1 MSSVLLTNHGPLPV
15 PAFLPDATLGVV
27 RAADA
32 RDLREALVEAVVM
45 NVFHLMQR
53 PGSSTI
59 EALGG
64 LHRMAAWDGPIITD
78 SGGFQAYSLIRQN
91 AKLGRIAD
99 SGLTFQPE
107 GAERKFQLT
116 PEKSIQLQLAYG
128 ADIVVCLDDPTH
140 VDDRPDEQQ
149 RSVERTI
156 RWARRCRE
164 EFDRQV
170 RQQRLGAQRPLIFGV
185 VQGGGDL
192 DLRRRCAE
200 ELLAIGFDGF
210 GFGGW
215 PLDAQGRLL
224 EAILAHTRA
233 QIPAHLPMHALGVG
247 HPESVATCARMGY
260 QIFDSA
266 LPTRDARAGRLYAF
280 TGDALAPGFRLT
292 GGFFRYVYAV
302 DKKHIK
308 ADEPIFAGCDCHTC
322 RHYTLGYLHHLHKV
336 GETLFL
342 RLATIHNLRFM
353 TRLMAMLRAEGVG
366 TLAPPV
372 VSPDEPGA
380 LQHG

>member
-1 MSSVLLTNHGPLPV
+1 MQSSLVLNHGRLML

-32 RDLREALVEAVVM
+32 QDVRGAGVTALVM

-59 EALGG
+59 AALGG

-78 SGGFQAYSLIRQN
+78 SGGFQAYSLVRQHTK
-91 AKLGRIAD
+91 AGRISEA
-99 SGLTFQPE
+99 GITFQPE

-128 ADIVVCLDDPTH
+128 ADVVVCLDDPTH
-140 VDDRPDEQQ
+140 VDDPPAEQQ
-149 RSVERTI
+149 ASVARTI

-164 EFDRQV
+164 EFDRQI
-170 RQQRLGAQRPLIFGV
+170 AQRRMGDRRPLLFGV

-192 DLRRRCAE
+192 QLRKQCAE
-200 ELLAIGFDGF
+200 ALLELDFDGF

-215 PLDAQGRLL
+215 PLDAQGQLL
-224 EAILAHTRA
+224 GDLLAYTREL
-233 QIPAHLPMHALGVG
+233 IPAHLPMHALGVG
-247 HPESVATCARMGY
+247 HPMSVVACTRMGY

-280 TGDALAPGFRLT
+280 TADPASPGFQLQ
-292 GGFFRYVYAV
+292 GQWFDQRYIA
-302 DKKHIK
+302 DKKYVK
-308 ADEPIFAGCDCHTC
+308 ADQPISPGCDCHSC
-322 RHYTLGYLHHLHKV
+322 RHYSLAYLHHLHKV

-342 RLATIHNLRFM
+342 RLATIHNLRCL
-353 TRLMAMLRAEGVG
+353 TRLMELLRA
-366 TLAPPV
+366 A
-372 VSPDEPGA
+372 
-380 LQHG
+380 

>member
-1 MSSVLLTNHGPLPV
+1 
-15 PAFLPDATLGVV
+15 
-27 RAADA
+27 
-32 RDLREALVEAVVM
+32 M

-64 LHRMAAWDGPIITD
+64 LHHMAAWYNPIITD

-91 AKLGRIAD
+91 PKAGRIAD
-99 SGLTFQPE
+99 SGISFQPE
-107 GAERKFQLT
+107 GAERKFQLS
-116 PEKSIQLQLAYG
+116 PEKSVQLQLAYG
-128 ADIVVCLDDPTH
+128 ADVVICLDDCTH
-140 VDDRPDEQQ
+140 VDEASPEQAA
-149 RSVERTI
+149 SVERTI
-156 RWARRCRE
+156 RWARRCRD

-170 RQQRLGAQRPLIFGV
+170 RQRRLGDQRPLIFGV
-185 VQGGGDL
+185 IQGGGDRE
-192 DLRRRCAE
+192 LRRRCAE
-200 ELLAIGFDGF
+200 ALLAIGFDGF

-224 EAILAHTRA
+224 SDILAYTRSLV
-233 QIPAHLPMHALGVG
+233 PPHLPMHALGVG
-247 HPESVATCARMGY
+247 QPVSVVACARMGY

-280 TGDALAPGFRLT
+280 SADPAAPAFDLSGDWFDHI
-292 GGFFRYVYAV
+292 YAA

-308 ADEPIFAGCDCHTC
+308 AAGPVYPGCDCYSC
-322 RHYTLGYLHHLHKV
+322 RRYSLGYLHHLQKI

-353 TRLMAMLRAEGVG
+353 TRLTELLRAEGAG
-366 TLAPPV
+366 ALAPAPT
-372 VSPDEPGA
+372 A
-380 LQHG
+380 KA